1 MDGEDFLRIFGRE
14 NQKKSYHKTKKTVA
28 METALKRENIDLPAD
43 VLKKLSAMALSQ
55 GKTLKAYIENL
66 LIDKAESMSLE
77 TGGNPSPSG
86 DEWFDDPMNIQ
97 SVRKGMAE
105 IEEGKGKVYTLEEI
119 KETLGI

>member
-1 MDGEDFLRIFGRE
+1 
-14 NQKKSYHKTKKTVA
+14 

-77 TGGNPSPSG
+77 TGRNLSPSG